1 VKPVGETEAIRIYP
15 MSDETYGIMWNIH
28 PSKSCWEGFDK
39 ENWAKNE
46 KELVD
51 KINKISDFY
60 YLKKA
65 RRWN

>member
-1 VKPVGETEAIRIYP
+1 MP
-15 MSDETYGIMWNIH
+15 DETYGIMWNIH
-28 PSKSCWEGFDK
+28 PPKSCWEGFDK